1 MKKKTAKKHYSQL
14 YKASTI
20 QQTIYEDG
28 NDSWICLA
36 YLDKFHIITIKKY
49 KKHFSKKQLIRLLS
63 DRKTIYKFCD
73 DMNVGYPDIDMIIS
87 FLKWDMYKDTKRFN
101 IVLLDDIF
109 AIGHEG

>member
-14 YKASTI
+14 YKASTV
-20 QQTIYEDG
+20 QQTIYD
-28 NDSWICLA
+28 NDDWDCLTH
-36 YLDKFHIITIKKY
+36 LDNYHIITVKKC

-73 DMNVGYPDIDMIIS
+73 DMNVSYPDIDIVLKC
-87 FLKWDMYKDTKRFN
+87 LKWDMYKDTKRFN

>member
-1 MKKKTAKKHYSQL
+1 MKKKTVKKHYSQL

-20 QQTIYEDG
+20 QQTIYDD
-28 NDSWICLA
+28 NDWESLT
-36 YLDKFHIITIKKY
+36 YLDSYHIITTKKC

-73 DMNVGYPDIDMIIS
+73 DMNVNYPTDIDTIIN
-87 FLKWDMYKDTKRFN
+87 FLKWSDTKRFS

-109 AIGHEG
+109 AINHEG

>member
-20 QQTIYEDG
+20 QQTIYDDTDW
-28 NDSWICLA
+28 NSLT
-36 YLDKFHIITIKKY
+36 YLCSDHIITVKRS

-73 DMNVGYPDIDMIIS
+73 D
-87 FLKWDMYKDTKRFN
+87 
-101 IVLLDDIF
+101 IVFHAVSPCEKYDNDKIF
-109 AIGHEG
+109 IKSY

>member
-20 QQTIYEDG
+20 QQTIYDDTTDW
-28 NDSWICLA
+28 NSLT
-36 YLDKFHIITIKKY
+36 YLCSDHIITVKKS
-49 KKHFSKKQLIRLLS
+49 KKHFSKKQLIKLLS

-73 DMNVGYPDIDMIIS
+73 DMNVNYPVDIDTIIN
-87 FLKWDMYKDTKRFN
+87 FLKCDICKDTKRFS

-109 AIGHEG
+109 AINHEG

>member
-20 QQTIYEDG
+20 QQTIYDDTDW
-28 NDSWICLA
+28 NSLT
-36 YLDKFHIITIKKY
+36 YLCSDHIITVKKS

-73 DMNVGYPDIDMIIS
+73 DMNVSYPDINIITS
-87 FLKWDMYKDTKRFN
+87 CLKWGTYKYVKRFS

-109 AIGHEG
+109 AINHKG

>member
-14 YKASTI
+14 YKASTV
-20 QQTIYEDG
+20 QQTIYDDDWDCLTHL
-28 NDSWICLA
+28 DS
-36 YLDKFHIITIKKY
+36 YHIITVKKC

-63 DRKTIYKFCD
+63 DRKTVYKFCD
-73 DMNVGYPDIDMIIS
+73 DMNVSYPDIDIVLKC
-87 FLKWDMYKDTKRFN
+87 LKWDMYKDTKRFN

>member
-20 QQTIYEDG
+20 QQTIYDDTDW
-28 NDSWICLA
+28 NSLT
-36 YLDKFHIITIKKY
+36 YLCSDHIITVKKS

-73 DMNVGYPDIDMIIS
+73 DMNVNYPTDIDTIIN
-87 FLKWDMYKDTKRFN
+87 FLKWDINKNTKRFS

-109 AIGHEG
+109 AINHEG

>member
-20 QQTIYEDG
+20 QQTIYDDTDW
-28 NDSWICLA
+28 NSLT
-36 YLDKFHIITIKKY
+36 YLCSDHIITVKKC

-63 DRKTIYKFCD
+63 DRKTVYKFCN
-73 DMNVGYPDIDMIIS
+73 DMNITCPDTNMIIGW
-87 FLKWDMYKDTKRFN
+87 LKWDMYKNAKRFS

-109 AIGHEG
+109 AINHEG